1 MRLDSCSAA
10 WDETCSLV
18 VCGKTRVHAPAP
30 AKPLNQAEWTVV
42 RLPSA
47 LDLARSGERRRP
59 WLSRSEEQLK
69 HEERIARV
77 RRENGIPSPD
87 EWMW

>member
-1 MRLDSCSAA
+1 
-10 WDETCSLV
+10 
-18 VCGKTRVHAPAP
+18 
-30 AKPLNQAEWTVV
+30 VV

-59 WLSRSEEQLK
+59 WLSRSEEQAK
-69 HEERIARV
+69 QEERLARV
-77 RRENGIPSPD
+77 RRENGIPSPE

>member
-1 MRLDSCSAA
+1 MGSAPVVWMSPLRAPSPAAPLD
-10 WDETCSLV
+10 
-18 VCGKTRVHAPAP
+18 
-30 AKPLNQAEWTVV
+30 QAEWKVV

-47 LDLARSGERRRP
+47 LDLARYGERKRP
-59 WLSRSEEQLK
+59 WLTRSEEQAK
-69 HEERIARV
+69 QEARIERV

>member
-1 MRLDSCSAA
+1 MEPESKPALVWLSTLPSSSPAA
-10 WDETCSLV
+10 PPD
-18 VCGKTRVHAPAP
+18 
-30 AKPLNQAEWTVV
+30 QAEWKVV

-59 WLSRSEEQLK
+59 WLSRTEEQAKQEARL
-69 HEERIARV
+69 ARV
-77 RRENGIPSPD
+77 RRENGIPSPE

>member
-1 MRLDSCSAA
+1 MELEVVLRPPTLPSPSSAPPLD
-10 WDETCSLV
+10 
-18 VCGKTRVHAPAP
+18 
-30 AKPLNQAEWTVV
+30 QAEWKVV

-59 WLSRSEEQLK
+59 WLSRSEEEAKQEARL
-69 HEERIARV
+69 ARV

>member
-1 MRLDSCSAA
+1 MECSPVPPFTLPHPSSAA
-10 WDETCSLV
+10 SLD
-18 VCGKTRVHAPAP
+18 
-30 AKPLNQAEWTVV
+30 QAEWTVV

-59 WLSRSEEQLK
+59 WLSRSEEQAKQEARL
-69 HEERIARV
+69 ARV
-77 RRENGIPSPD
+77 RRENGIPSPE

>member
-1 MRLDSCSAA
+1 MGSAPVVWMSPLRATSPAAPLD
-10 WDETCSLV
+10 
-18 VCGKTRVHAPAP
+18 
-30 AKPLNQAEWTVV
+30 QAEWKVV

-47 LDLARSGERRRP
+47 LDLARSGERKRP
-59 WLSRSEEQLK
+59 WLTRSEEQAK
-69 HEERIARV
+69 QEARIERV

>member
-1 MRLDSCSAA
+1 MELEVVLRPPTLPSPSSAPPLD
-10 WDETCSLV
+10 
-18 VCGKTRVHAPAP
+18 
-30 AKPLNQAEWTVV
+30 QAEWKVV

-47 LDLARSGERRRP
+47 LDLARSDERRRP
-59 WLSRSEEQLK
+59 WLSRSEEEAKQ
-69 HEERIARV
+69 EARVARV